1 MREEVAG
8 IAVGL
13 KFKKAKYGRLLFLC
27 SAAPAAL
34 LKRRRCLQEYNKQT
48 MKSMGKELVACSKK

>member
-27 SAAPAAL
+27 AAAPTAL
-34 LKRRRCLQEYNKQT
+34 LNRPPLPP
-48 MKSMGKELVACSKK
+48 GV